1 MAFFKDTAR
10 ALRRELGRIVKN
22 PIYPTLMVI
31 LPVVAFAFFSEIFSV
46 GVPREFKVAVLD
58 RDNTDL
64 SRTLVSMMDATPSV
78 DIAYGITDMREGEAM
93 VKRGEVIGVV
103 YIPEDFEKDIL
114 GNSQTKVAAYVSGLN
129 ITANGLVHKDIQT
142 VVTTFAGGIQRQ
154 ILMKQGL
161 TERQAMANIMPIYF
175 EKHQLFNPYTNYG
188 YYLLPSFL
196 PMMLMVFTLMLATF
210 AIGTELK
217 NRTAAEWMAA
227 ADGSIWAAMIGK
239 ILPYTTMMFVLSLF
253 MNVVMHKWVGVPM
266 AGSGGVMTLAGLLF
280 ILAYQSIG
288 ILFVS
293 IFSNMRLA
301 LSIGGGYSVLA
312 FSFSGMTFPLVAMDG
327 WVQAVSNIFPF
338 TFYTRIFIDQV
349 MRGAPVYHSYINLG
363 VLALFAIIPLLCL
376 PRLKKIATDQK
387 YWGRT

>member
-1 MAFFKDTAR
+1 MTFFRNTAR
-10 ALRRELGRIVKN
+10 VLRRELERIVKN

-31 LPVVAFAFFSEIFSV
+31 LPVVSFAFFSAIFSV

-58 RDNTDL
+58 MDNTDL
-64 SRTLVSMMDATPSV
+64 SRTLVNMIDATPSV
-78 DIAYGITDMREGEAM
+78 DIAYGITDMREGEEM
-93 VKRGEVIGVV
+93 VKRGEVIGVI

-114 GNSQTKVAAYVSGLN
+114 SNTQTKVAAYISGLN
-129 ITANGLVHKDIQT
+129 ITANGLAHKDIQT
-142 VVTTFAGGIQRQ
+142 VVTTFSGGIQLQ
-154 ILMKQGL
+154 KFMKQGM
-161 TERQAMANIMPIYF
+161 TEQQAMANIMPIYF

-227 ADGSIWAAMIGK
+227 ADNGIWAAIVGK
-239 ILPYTTMMFVLSLF
+239 MLPYTTMMFILSLF

-266 AGSGGVMTLAGLLF
+266 AGSGVIMTIAGFLF
-280 ILAYQSIG
+280 ILAYQFIG
-288 ILFVS
+288 MLFVS

-327 WVQAVSNIFPF
+327 WVQTFSNLFPF
-338 TFYTRIFIDQV
+338 TFYTQIFIDQV
-349 MRGAPVYHSYINLG
+349 MRGAPPYQSYVNLG
-363 VLALFAIIPLLCL
+363 VLAIFAIVPLLCL
-376 PRLKKIATDQK
+376 PRLKKIALDEK